1 MKRLFILGVNG
12 NARDILDTAR
22 LLRAHDPHF
31 PELGGFLDDKAEPD
45 QQVDGLPVLGPIS
58 RAHEIAD
65 ALFVNAIGSPESYR
79 AKPEILAK
87 SGVPDTSFL
96 SVVHPSATV
105 SASATLDTGSVVLAH
120 STVGSGARVGRHVMV
135 LQNCV
140 ISHDAIVEDFSVLAT
155 GILLSGGVHIG
166 RNAYLGSGC
175 TVRGGIR
182 VGEGALVGMG
192 SVVLTCIPPGEV
204 WCGNPARHLHPA
216 QMRG

>member
-12 NARDILDTAR
+12 NARDVLDAARILCKR
-22 LLRAHDPHF
+22 DPDF
-31 PELGGFLDDKAEPD
+31 PKPAGFLDDKAEPN

-58 RAHEIAD
+58 LAREIAD

-79 AKPEILAK
+79 AKPKILAK

-96 SVVHPSATV
+96 SVVHPSAAV
-105 SASATLDTGSVVLAH
+105 SPSATLDAGSVVLAH
-120 STVGSGARVGRHVMV
+120 SAVGSGARVGRHVMV

-140 ISHDAIVEDFSVLAT
+140 ISHDAVVEDFSVLAT
-155 GILLSGGVHIG
+155 GVLLSGGVSIG

-192 SVVLTCIPPGEV
+192 SAVLKEIPPGEV
-204 WCGNPARHLHPA
+204 WIGNPARRL
-216 QMRG
+216 R